1 MYENYCKIRDAK
13 GYRDADV
20 VRATGIT
27 KSTFSDWKSGR
38 SCPKNEK
45 LQKIANFLGVTLDY
59 LLTGEE
65 TAKPQAIELTPKDER
80 DIANDLENIRRKL
93 MNQESGPAAFNGQ
106 ILSKES
112 ADLLL
117 AELDI
122 SLRRLKIL
130 NKEKYNPNKNKK

>member
-13 GYRDADV
+13 RYRDADV

-45 LQKIANFLGVTLDY
+45 LQKIANFLGVTVDY

-65 TAKPQAIELTPKDER
+65 PAKPQTIELTPKDER

-93 MNQESGPAAFNGQ
+93 MNRESGPAAFNGQ

>member
-45 LQKIANFLGVTLDY
+45 LQKIANFLDVTLDY
-59 LLTGEE
+59 LLTGDE
-65 TAKPQAIELTPKDER
+65 TAKPQAIELD
-80 DIANDLENIRRKL
+80 RK
-93 MNQESGPAAFNGQ
+93 SVV
-106 ILSKES
+106 
-112 ADLLL
+112 
-117 AELDI
+117 
-122 SLRRLKIL
+122 
-130 NKEKYNPNKNKK
+130 